1 MRSMTEGVNHE
12 LNMHK
17 SHIGNAPIVTI
28 VLSLPIGEVAADRLT
43 VGVNHELNM
52 CKRHNGNPPIVTIT
66 QRLPF
71 RGSCRRSRLRG

>member
-1 MRSMTEGVNHE
+1 MNECS
-12 LNMHK
+12 K
-17 SHIGNAPIVTI
+17 GNAPIVTI
-28 VLSLPIGEVAADRLT
+28 ALSLPKGEVAADRLT

-71 RGSCRRSRLRG
+71 RGELSAEPTEGVKQV

>member
-1 MRSMTEGVNHE
+1 M
-12 LNMHK
+12 NMHK
-17 SHIGNAPIVTI
+17 SSNGNVPIAANTQ
-28 VLSLPIGEVAADRLT
+28 SLPIGEVAADRLT

-71 RGSCRRSRLRG
+71 RGELSAEPTEGVKQV

>member
-1 MRSMTEGVNHE
+1 MNECS
-12 LNMHK
+12 K
-17 SHIGNAPIVTI
+17 GNAPIVTI
-28 VLSLPIGEVAADRLT
+28 ALSLPIGEVAADRLT

-52 CKRHNGNPPIVTIT
+52 HKSHNGNAPIVTNM